1 MRRFSRDDALS
12 FVLSLSFFPP
22 KESYSVV
29 QDAEERREKGVTMNS
44 ILKSLFTSFDWFF
57 FLTFEEAKARKAE
70 KREKRKREFEK
81 KSNTNT
87 DTQEKENFS
96 HVFGRKKNASNY
108 TNHFSQNIREYLLLR

>member
-1 MRRFSRDDALS
+1 MDALS

-44 ILKSLFTSFDWFF
+44 ILKFCLRVLIGFF
-57 FLTFEEAKARKAE
+57 FSRLKKKARKAE

-87 DTQEKENFS
+87 DTREKENFS